1 MAQVHSIDKIK
12 LLKIALIASVFGGLF
27 LTYFLFNPSLHS
39 FFVPCPFKYLT
50 GYHCPG
56 CGSQRAIHQLLH
68 GDLLSAFRLNP
79 LMILSLPLIFWGL
92 GTMVW
97 NFIYD
102 TKLRVKLF
110 YSNLFIYTYFG
121 VVLIYWIVR
130 NIPYVPFSHLTPAD

>member
-1 MAQVHSIDKIK
+1 MPSVNKTKLFKIT
-12 LLKIALIASVFGGLF
+12 LIASVFGGLF
-27 LTYFLFNPSLHS
+27 LTYFLFNPSSHS

-92 GTMVW
+92 GTMMW
-97 NFIYD
+97 NSIYN
-102 TKLRVKLF
+102 TELRVKLF
-110 YSNLFIYTYFG
+110 YSNLFIYIYFG
-121 VVLIYWIVR
+121 VVLVYWIVR
-130 NIPYVPFSHLTPAD
+130 NIPYSPFSYLAPAD